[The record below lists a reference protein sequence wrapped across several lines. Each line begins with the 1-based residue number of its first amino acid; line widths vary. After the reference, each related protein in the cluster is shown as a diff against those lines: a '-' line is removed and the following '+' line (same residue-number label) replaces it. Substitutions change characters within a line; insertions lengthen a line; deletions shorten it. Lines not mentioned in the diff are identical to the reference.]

1 MPHRSMT
8 FAKFIIE
15 DQRRRGGP
23 DTELTALL
31 NDVQT
36 ACKLISVMVSRGS
49 LQQHRAETGT
59 NVHDEVQK
67 PLDIA
72 ANEIVLD
79 TCTWGGQV
87 AGMASEELPRSS

>member
-36 ACKLISVMVSRGS
+36 ACKLRKRRFLTGDAAVMAALV
-49 LQQHRAETGT
+49 GT
-59 NVHDEVQK
+59 RQ
-67 PLDIA
+67 
-72 ANEIVLD
+72 
-79 TCTWGGQV
+79 
-87 AGMASEELPRSS
+87 